1 MTPAIPPSP
10 SRRAPVS
17 LAERLR
23 LYGQLI
29 RFDKPVGTLLLLWPT
44 LTALWIAAGGP
55 PPWHIVLI
63 FSLGTFLM
71 RSAGCAINDYADR
84 DFDRHVERTRQ
95 RPITSGRISAREAL
109 GVAGALALAAGLLIL
124 PLNLL
129 TWGYAVLAVGV
140 AASYPFFKRFFPVP
154 QAWLGIAFSFGIPMG
169 FAAVRNEV
177 PAIAW
182 LLLAAN
188 LLWVIAYDTEY
199 ALVDLPDD
207 LKIGIRTSAITFGRH
222 VIAIVMACH
231 AGHLALMALAG
242 AIAGLG
248 WPWWIGLSGAIGL
261 AARDWWLIRD
271 QDRARCFRAFRENH
285 RIGALLFLGAIAAH
299 ALAG

>member
-1 MTPAIPPSP
+1 MTPAHATPPVRP
-10 SRRAPVS
+10 P
-17 LAERLR
+17 LPITERLR

-44 LTALWIAAGGP
+44 LTALWIAADGVP
-55 PPWHIVLI
+55 SWHIVLI

-71 RSAGCAINDYADR
+71 RSAGCAINDWADR
-84 DFDRHVERTRQ
+84 HVDLHVERTRH
-95 RPITSGRISAREAL
+95 RPITSGRISGAEAL
-109 GVAGALALAAGLLIL
+109 WVAAVLAIVAGLLIL

-129 TWGYAVLAVGV
+129 TWAYAVLAVGV

-169 FAAVRNEV
+169 FAAVQNDV
-177 PAIAW
+177 PPMAW

-199 ALVDLPDD
+199 ALVDMPDD

-222 VIAIVMACH
+222 VIGIVMACH
-231 AGHLALMALAG
+231 AGHLALMAVAGALAG
-242 AIAGLG
+242 FG
-248 WPWWIGLSGAIGL
+248 WPWWVAMVGAAVL
-261 AARDWWLIRD
+261 ALRDWTLIRHK
-271 QDRARCFRAFRENH
+271 DRADCFRAFRENH
-285 RIGALLFLGAIAAH
+285 RLGALLWIGAIAAT
-299 ALAG
+299 ALR

>member
-1 MTPAIPPSP
+1 MTPAHTPSP
-10 SRRAPVS
+10 VRPPASF
-17 LAERLR
+17 AERLR

-55 PPWHIVLI
+55 PPWHIAAI
-63 FSLGTFLM
+63 FALGTFLM
-71 RSAGCAINDYADR
+71 RSAGCAINDWADR
-84 DFDRHVERTRQ
+84 HVDLHVERTRN
-95 RPITSGRISAREAL
+95 RPLTSGRITGAEAL
-109 GVAGALALAAGLLIL
+109 GVAAALALAAGLLIL

-129 TWGYAVLAVGV
+129 TWAYAVLAVGV

-169 FAAVRNEV
+169 FAAVRGEV
-177 PAIAW
+177 PALAW

-222 VIAIVMACH
+222 VVAIVMACH
-231 AGHLALMALAG
+231 AAHLALMALAG
-242 AIAGLG
+242 ALAGLG
-248 WPWWIGLSGAIGL
+248 WPWWLALAGAAAL
-261 AARDWWLIRD
+261 AARDWWLIREK
-271 QDRARCFRAFRENH
+271 DRARCFQAFRENH
-285 RIGALLFLGAIAAH
+285 RIGALLWLGAIAAS
-299 ALAG
+299 ALG